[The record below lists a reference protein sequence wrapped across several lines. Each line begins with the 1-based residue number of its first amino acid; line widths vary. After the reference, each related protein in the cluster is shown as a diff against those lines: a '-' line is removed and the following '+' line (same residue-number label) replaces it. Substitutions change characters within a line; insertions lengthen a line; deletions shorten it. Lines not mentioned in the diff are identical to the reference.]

1 VGAAFRHRVRLPT
14 TEAVML
20 LMDQATEMAAHT
32 LTEVPMVKVTL
43 TRTTFNV
50 VLIGGSELGR

>member
-1 VGAAFRHRVRLPT
+1 
-14 TEAVML
+14 ML

-32 LTEVPMVKVTL
+32 LTEVPMVKATL

-50 VLIGGSELGR
+50 VPIGGSELGR